1 MKIKNTTIILFM
13 SILILSLTSC
23 NSNKKIIDG
32 KYVSIYDKS
41 TYLIFDK
48 DGSVI
53 SNMWTVLEDGE
64 NIPRDCF
71 QYSIDENNIITAIDT
86 TKYEGQEELK
96 KYEIGIM
103 YKEYICLSWKG
114 TLPNKYEDTS
124 LTRTVEGLNSTCNL
138 KKDRTYE
145 YIVTHDG
152 KVVYNG
158 NGTYLINNGEV
169 ICTNDNN
176 INSTFINIDNKTYCI
191 EYIKE

>member
-53 SNMWTVLEDGE
+53 SNMWTILEDGE

-86 TKYEGQEELK
+86 TKYEGKEELK

-103 YKEYICLSWKG
+103 YKEYICISWKG

-138 KKDRTYE
+138 KKDKTYE
-145 YIVTHDG
+145 YIVTYDG

-176 INSTFINIDNKTYCI
+176 INSTFINIDDKTYCI